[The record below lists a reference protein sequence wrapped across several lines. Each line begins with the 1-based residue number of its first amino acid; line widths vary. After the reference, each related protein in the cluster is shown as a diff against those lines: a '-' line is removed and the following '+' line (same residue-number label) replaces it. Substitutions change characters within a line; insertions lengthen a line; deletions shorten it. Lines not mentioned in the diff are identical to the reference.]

1 VPQRRGDGR
10 APNPRDAGPG
20 TGRAT
25 TPAVQPT
32 AERRVLTISLCV
44 VAVVAVLFF
53 LRTARDLLV
62 PIALA
67 VLVSHALEPV
77 VSWLERHG
85 LPRVVG
91 APGVVLLVLALAG
104 GLSYSLID
112 DAVQVVESLPTA
124 ARQARELVTR
134 HVGRSAGAVERA
146 AAELEKLPGAAST
159 TVALG
164 NGGVVE
170 RVVTTVFTAAGEAVV
185 IIFLVLFLLLLR
197 DRAHAGIIEIAGPSP
212 ERRRLTSRIIDDIE
226 GQIQQFLIVL
236 VLTGAIVAVLTW
248 AALAWLGVSHAAVW
262 GILTGVFNSIPY
274 FGPVIVS
281 GGLFVVGL
289 VQGGDL
295 AQALLMSG
303 IALAITSLEGWLLT
317 PLLMGKA
324 ENMNALTVF
333 IGLMLWTWLWGGWGT
348 ILAVPMLVILKST
361 ADHVPG
367 LSRVGRLMAP

>member
-1 VPQRRGDGR
+1 MQ
-10 APNPRDAGPG
+10 AA
-20 TGRAT
+20 
-25 TPAVQPT
+25 

-44 VAVVAVLFF
+44 IAVVAVLFF

-67 VLVSHALEPV
+67 VLVSLALEPV
-77 VSWLERHG
+77 VSWFQRRG

-91 APGVVLLVLALAG
+91 APGIVLLVLAVTV

-112 DAVQVVESLPTA
+112 DAVDVIEALPSA
-124 ARQARELVTR
+124 ARQARELVTT

-146 AAELEKLPGAAST
+146 AAEFEKLPGASAS

-164 NGGVVE
+164 SGTVVE
-170 RVVTTVFTAAGEAVV
+170 RVVSSVFTAAGEAVV
-185 IIFLVLFLLLLR
+185 VVFLVLFLLLLK
-197 DRAHAGIIEIAGPSP
+197 DRTRAGIIEIAGSTV
-212 ERRRLTSRIIDDIE
+212 ERRQLASRIIDDIE
-226 GQIQQFLIVL
+226 AQIQQFLMVL
-236 VLTGAIVAVLTW
+236 VLTGIIVAVATW
-248 AALAWLGVSHAAVW
+248 IALMLLGASHPAVL
-262 GILTGVFNSIPY
+262 GILAGVFNSIPY

-281 GGLFVVGL
+281 AGLLLVGF

-333 IGLMLWTWLWGGWGT
+333 IGLMLWTWLWGAWGT
-348 ILAVPMLVILKST
+348 VLAVPMLVVVKSM
-361 ADHVPG
+361 ADHLPG
-367 LSRVGRLMAP
+367 LARVGRLMAP